1 MPHQRSRRA
10 RWDKGAAGKPPG
22 VRRVQQAAEHVA
34 RTANAPPPPA
44 TAPVVRRGTQPPPP
58 RPKNPAPTP
67 APAPRQCR
75 RRWLSSQ
82 PSPTPCQVVTTFK
95 QQQASKPHL
104 CGHASRSELRHGQAC
119 RADAVEQARRDKDAA
134 GAPPGVRRIQQA
146 TEHRAGAANAPPPLA
161 ARACRATGQAAAAA
175 TLQRSGSGSGSE
187 PVPPA
192 ARPNPGRRL
201 VRSSPLSSSSRRRN
215 RAYADRPAGPSCA
228 VGKHATPTQ
237 SARLAGTR
245 GAAGQ
250 PPKLRQV
257 SMQPSDEPLA
267 AEVPRQTYLGASR
280 RDDGNSYTCCQVA
293 GLGT

>member
-1 MPHQRSRRA
+1 
-10 RWDKGAAGKPPG
+10 
-22 VRRVQQAAEHVA
+22 
-34 RTANAPPPPA
+34 
-44 TAPVVRRGTQPPPP
+44 
-58 RPKNPAPTP
+58 
-67 APAPRQCR
+67 
-75 RRWLSSQ
+75 LSSQ

-161 ARACRATGQAAAAA
+161 ARACRAAGQAAATA
-175 TLQRSGSGSGSE
+175 TLQRSGSGSGSGSE

-201 VRSSPLSSSSRRRN
+201 VRSSPLSSSNRRRS

-237 SARLAGTR
+237 STRLARTR
-245 GAAGQ
+245 G
-250 PPKLRQV
+250 PPANRPNSVRSACNRATSLWQQKSQGKRT
-257 SMQPSDEPLA
+257 SARA
-267 AEVPRQTYLGASR
+267 AEMTATATRAAKLPASAHRRLARHVTPREDGPPLWGGFIRTAPITSPRPPTPLPRHRDQTG
-280 RDDGNSYTCCQVA
+280 VA
-293 GLGT
+293 EPHSGRITG